1 MTDFVGPG
9 VDGLQDVG
17 FGRDHVDQMCFRA
30 NSRRRV
36 LFVGFAVV
44 GFLLIFCAASKS
56 WAGLRNLSFIKQA
69 ATEETRAEKQMLP
82 ATPTGVSA
90 GVSAGDATGKSAGV
104 KSRSSVLMHCL
115 FALIA
120 GVLISAASLR
130 MRFRRLIGL
139 GVFANLYALL
149 FLLLGALVC
158 NLPQIPANLLGT
170 QLRSAAMPWVA
181 DLAGVICVLFVG
193 KGLRGSESE
202 KSGGITGELQS
213 TSNVLFAVVED
224 GIRDRVLRTMQ
235 VVAVQYAKKYDWAT
249 IQSAGKRTVAEE
261 IAVGRIGREDGKAA
275 VESLDGLSS
284 GPQPTEV
291 DRKYRAIMQLISC
304 CPVSRLELAL
314 AQAGGRGG

>member
-1 MTDFVGPG
+1 M
-9 VDGLQDVG
+9 
-17 FGRDHVDQMCFRA
+17 
-30 NSRRRV
+30 
-36 LFVGFAVV
+36 
-44 GFLLIFCAASKS
+44 
-56 WAGLRNLSFIKQA
+56 
-69 ATEETRAEKQMLP
+69 
-82 ATPTGVSA
+82 
-90 GVSAGDATGKSAGV
+90 
-104 KSRSSVLMHCL
+104 
-115 FALIA
+115 
-120 GVLISAASLR
+120 
-130 MRFRRLIGL
+130 
-139 GVFANLYALL
+139 
-149 FLLLGALVC
+149 
-158 NLPQIPANLLGT
+158 
-170 QLRSAAMPWVA
+170 
-181 DLAGVICVLFVG
+181 LFVG